1 MIGKTKLLRG
11 GHQCFASF
19 GFVILLATLM
29 AAPFV
34 AKADGGIILTKE
46 TQGPFVIT
54 IFAPA
59 ETSRGL
65 PADLTVMVQKR
76 DTDEVVMDAAVDL
89 TFVPPA
95 GVSMKPNESIC
106 GPPNNPL
113 LPGLMGSPGQPSSV
127 RATRS
132 QAANKLLYGASV
144 LFPVTGDW
152 KMQAVVRQGSEVA
165 GVACALPV
173 GMPSRRVAGLWPY
186 LALPAFAIMLF
197 SVNLWLR
204 LRMARAAGCMTL
216 VRISKA
222 HDRALNP

>member
-19 GFVILLATLM
+19 GFVILLAALIV
-29 AAPFV
+29 APFV
-34 AKADGGIILTKE
+34 AKADGGVILTKE

-59 ETSRGL
+59 EISRGL
-65 PADLTVMVQKR
+65 PADLTLMVQRR
-76 DTDEVVMDAAVDL
+76 DTDEIVMDAAVDFK
-89 TFVPPA
+89 FVPPA
-95 GVSMKPNESIC
+95 GASMKPNDSVC
-106 GPPNNPL
+106 GPPNSPSL
-113 LPGLMGSPGQPSSV
+113 LGLMGLPAQPSSV

-152 KMQAVVRQGSEVA
+152 QMQVVVRQGGEVA
-165 GVACALPV
+165 SVACALPV

-186 LALPAFAIMLF
+186 LALPAFAIVLF
-197 SVNLWLR
+197 GMNLWLR
-204 LRMARAAGCMTL
+204 LQSARVLYGLT
-216 VRISKA
+216 
-222 HDRALNP
+222 NQPTQQ

>member
-59 ETSRGL
+59 EISRGL
-65 PADLTVMVQKR
+65 PADLTLMVQRR
-76 DTDEVVMDAAVDL
+76 DTDEIVMDAAVDL
-89 TFVPPA
+89 TFVPPV
-95 GVSMKPNESIC
+95 GLRTKLNESIC
-106 GPPNNPL
+106 GPRNSS
-113 LPGLMGSPGQPSSV
+113 MDSPGQSFQV

-152 KMQAVVRQGSEVA
+152 QMQAVVRQGGEVA
-165 GVACALPV
+165 SVACALAV

-186 LALPAFAIMLF
+186 LALPAFVIVLF
-197 SVNLWLR
+197 GMNLWLR
-204 LRMARAAGCMTL
+204 LQSARVLYGLT
-216 VRISKA
+216 
-222 HDRALNP
+222 NQPTQQ